1 MFLIDKPFSEVANPT
16 NFRIYKWCK

>member
-1 MFLIDKPFSEVANPT
+1 MVLIDKPFSEVANPT